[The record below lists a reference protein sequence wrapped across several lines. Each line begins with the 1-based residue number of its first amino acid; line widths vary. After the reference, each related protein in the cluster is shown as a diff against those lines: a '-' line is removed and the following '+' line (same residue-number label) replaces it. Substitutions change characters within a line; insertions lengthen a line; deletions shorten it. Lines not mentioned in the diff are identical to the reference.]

1 MKKMLYLIVFLII
14 AVSTSYSQVTTLWE
28 KSAATSSNPVWNT
41 GSVVRGLAYGQ
52 IGANHRLFVV
62 TRYADFGGKQILIIN
77 AVTGDSVGM
86 LDTTDIAGGT
96 FAVNDV
102 EVSTDGKIFVCNLA
116 VGGIFKVY
124 KYDTEAAAPVTVID
138 YDATDMRLGDK
149 ITVTGSTADNSIII
163 WAVSAD
169 ADGEVVKF
177 TTTDNGITFTPTI
190 LDVGT
195 FATFASAAVGP
206 LPNGDFYFNAHG
218 SNALKYSSTGTLLGT
233 IPPAV
238 QPIGGSALRYLISID
253 GDEYIVANAL
263 GGATFE
269 NARILKV
276 PGGVLADATLF
287 GSTPNLGTIGA
298 GGLGDVTYRRISDF
312 VYHVY
317 PLSTNNGFGAYEVDL
332 RTPFAGDYYIGAA
345 GTGPGGT
352 DPDFEDLREAF
363 DALNIAAFTGDC
375 NFYITSDIYESFTPA
390 VGYGLGLAI
399 NPEPYTVTFKPYTGV
414 QPVITLAYPTD
425 GTSGPSGALVIGL
438 PSEGNIAWDDM
449 RTTKNIVIDGSN
461 TVGGTS
467 RDLTIQNETTSHRN
481 GFPMT
486 IVGDV
491 SNLVIK
497 NTNIYYK
504 AAGLGS
510 TAGNLFLGAVQVRS
524 RNYLGINWV
533 PNNILIENNHLS
545 SNFDGVA
552 LNSQG
557 YVTYQTGTPLPLDYP
572 YDITLVNNV
581 IEGKR
586 RGVTLYRAG
595 SHDIIGN
602 EIILNQNI
610 AANVS
615 NEALYAVDVDT
626 NSVINIYN
634 NIVSKVSSMTSGAAV
649 GNTAISI
656 ETFGTYNIYNNMI
669 YGFDLTAPSPD
680 AFVRG
685 IKNSS
690 TSAILNLSFNSIYM
704 DNLPVTGTGT
714 VTYYGIYLTNGT
726 NNLKNNIVFCA
737 ETDFESFCIYRE
749 GLDGTVSSDYNNFY
763 PVPMNNVGYWNNTP
777 TPTIF
782 DWQTAS
788 GQDAN
793 SVSKE
798 VFFVSANDLHLTG
811 TSVGDFDL
819 AGTPIAGI
827 TTDIDG
833 DTRDAQFPYMGAD
846 EGSVPLGVITIA
858 EAREDLNGDLI
869 PDRLGQ
875 IVTIEGV
882 VNSPNYQ
889 TVNHSYYIWDGTAGI
904 TEILFGTTNPVLNL
918 GDAVR
923 ITGEIGHFRGLTQ
936 IQPASAADITILSS
950 GNPVPGPVVLTLGA
964 YKADPEAYEGTLVG
978 FVSLNKVGGTWPAPG
993 GSATLL
999 ISDGIDT
1006 VDYRIDSDTDLDDN
1020 PEPTWPVDILGLGSQ
1035 FSSGTTVYNDGYQIL
1050 PRYYATDILPPGT
1063 IPVELTSFA
1072 ASVVNGKV
1080 NLTWSTA
1087 SELNNHGFEVQR
1099 SFNGEFY
1106 NIGFVPGAGTTTDEK
1121 SYSYVDDN
1129 VTYGLYSYRLK
1140 QVDFNGTF
1148 AYSNIVEVDITAPL
1162 NFELAQNYPNPFNPA
1177 TVIEYSIA
1185 SPTNVTL
1192 TVFTI
1197 LGEQVAVLVNNQFT
1211 EAGKYSVQFNAAN
1224 LASGAYIYRL
1234 QAGEFVST
1242 KKMLLTK

>member
-28 KSAATSSNPVWNT
+28 KSAATSTNPVWNT
-41 GSVVRGLAYGQ
+41 GSVVRGLSYGQ
-52 IGANHRLFVV
+52 VGADHRMYVV
-62 TRYADFGGKQILIIN
+62 NRHGDFGGKQIFIYN
-77 AVTGDSVGM
+77 AITGDSVGT
-86 LDTTDIAGGT
+86 LDTTGLSGGT
-96 FAVNDV
+96 LVINDV

-116 VGGIFKVY
+116 VGGFFKVY
-124 KYDTEAAAPVTVID
+124 KYDTEASAPAAVID
-138 YDATDMRLGDK
+138 FDAAGKRLGDK
-149 ITVTGSTADNSIII
+149 ITVTGSTSDNSIII
-163 WAVSAD
+163 WAPSAT
-169 ADGEVVKF
+169 ADGEVLKF
-177 TTTDNGITFTPTI
+177 TTTDNGVTFTPQTVNI
-190 LDVGT
+190 GALVT
-195 FATFASAAVGP
+195 FSSAAVGP
-206 LPNGDFYFNAHG
+206 YPNGDFIFNAHG
-218 SNALKYSSTGTLLGT
+218 ANAQKFTSTGTQVGT
-233 IPPAV
+233 IPTGVLAV
-238 QPIGGSALRYLISID
+238 GGSASRFLNTLS
-253 GDEYIVANAL
+253 GNEYIVANAL
-263 GGATFE
+263 GTGFE
-269 NARILKV
+269 QARVIML
-276 PGGVLADATLF
+276 PGGDPATASLF
-287 GSTPNLGTIGA
+287 ANTSTLGTNSS
-298 GGLGDVTYRRISDF
+298 GGLGDISTQQINDYLF
-312 VYHVY
+312 NVYV
-317 PLSTNNGFGAYEVDL
+317 LSTNNGFGAYQIDL
-332 RTPFAGDYYIGAA
+332 RPQLAGDYYIGAA

-352 DPDFEDLREAF
+352 DPDFVDLREAF
-363 DALNIAAFTGDC
+363 DVLNSSSFTADC
-375 NFYITSDIYESFTPA
+375 NFYITSDIFESFTPA

-414 QPVITLAYPTD
+414 QPVITLAYPLD

-461 TVGGTS
+461 TVGGTT

-491 SNLVIK
+491 SNLIIK

-510 TAGNLFLGAVQVRS
+510 TSGNLFLGAVQVRS

-545 SNFDGVA
+545 SNFEGVA

-557 YVTYQTGTPLPLDYP
+557 YVTYQSGTPLPLDYP

-586 RGVTLYRAG
+586 RGIALYRAG
-595 SHDIIGN
+595 SHDLIGN
-602 EIILNQNI
+602 EIILNQDI
-610 AANVS
+610 AGNVS
-615 NEALYAVDVDT
+615 NEAIYAVDVDT
-626 NSVINIYN
+626 NSVVNIYN
-634 NIVSKVSSMTSGAAV
+634 NIISKVSSMTSGATV
-649 GNTAISI
+649 GNTAMSI
-656 ETFGTYNIYNNMI
+656 ESFGTYNIYNNMI

-690 TSAILNLSFNSIYM
+690 PSAVLNLSYNSIYM

-714 VTYYGIYLTNGT
+714 VTYYGIYLTEGT
-726 NNLKNNIVFCA
+726 NNLLNNIVFCA
-737 ETDFESFCIYRE
+737 ETDFEAFCIYRE
-749 GLDGTVSSDYNNFY
+749 GLNGTVTSNYNNFY
-763 PVPMNNVGYWNNTP
+763 PVPMNNVGYWNNAP
-777 TPTIF
+777 TPTIL

-798 VFFVSANDLHLTG
+798 VFFVAANDLHLTG
-811 TSVGDFDL
+811 SSLGDFDL
-819 AGTPIAGI
+819 AGTPVAGI

-858 EAREDLNGDLI
+858 QAREDLNGDLI

-904 TEILFGTTNPVLNL
+904 TEILFGTTSPVLNL

-950 GNPVPGPVVLTLGA
+950 GNPVPGPVVLTLAA

-978 FVSLNKVGGTWPAPG
+978 FVALNKVGGTWPAPG
-993 GSATLL
+993 GSATLQV
-999 ISDGIDT
+999 SDGTDT

-1020 PEPTWPVDILGLGSQ
+1020 PEPTWPVDLLGLGSQ
-1035 FSSGTTVYNDGYQIL
+1035 FSSGVTVYNDGYQIL

-1063 IPVELTSFA
+1063 IPVELTSFT
-1072 ASVVNGKV
+1072 ASVVNRKV
-1080 NLTWSTA
+1080 NLTWTTA
-1087 SELNNHGFEVQR
+1087 SELNNHGFEIQR
-1099 SFNGEFY
+1099 SSNGEFY

-1121 SYSYVDDN
+1121 SYSFIDDN
-1129 VTYGLYSYRLK
+1129 VTYGVYTYRLK
-1140 QVDFNGTF
+1140 QVDFDGSF
-1148 AYSNIVEVDITAPL
+1148 AYSKTVEVDVTTPL

-1185 SPTNVTL
+1185 SPANVTL

-1211 EAGKYSVQFNAAN
+1211 EAGKYAVQFNASG